1 MISIKVKIRGL
12 PPGLL
17 MHSPRILYD
26 PRKQLKDKG
35 KEDDFKLMAELAA
48 YRMED
53 GTLYIPSEAIL
64 GALRNASKY
73 RKLKRGMP
81 PLRQVISGL
90 VSVEPSQISLGTKNY
105 EIDIRPFTLKTG
117 ERKLIARPLLKEWE
131 AEFTLKYNPRL
142 FPLSP
147 TALKEILELAGQVVG
162 ILAYRPEHS
171 GPFGRFEIIEWEVE
185 EE

>member
-1 MISIKVKIRGL
+1 M
-12 PPGLL
+12 L
-17 MHSPRILYD
+17 MHSPRTLYA
-26 PRKQLKDKG
+26 PKPPIKVKG

-64 GALRNASKY
+64 GTLRNASKY
-73 RKLKRGMP
+73 RKLGKGMP

-90 VSVEPSQISLGTKNY
+90 VSIEPSQISLGTKNY
-105 EIDIRPFTLKTG
+105 EIDIRAITMKTG
-117 ERKLIARPLLKEWE
+117 ERKLIGRPLLKEWE

-147 TALKEILELAGQVVG
+147 TALKELLELAGNVVG
-162 ILAYRPEHS
+162 ILAYRPEHG
-171 GPFGRFEIIEWEVE
+171 GPFGRFEVIEWEVE